1 MGRCKGSHY
10 QNGVRQLGSD
20 AQYAKNRSYVKGQIQ
35 MMSDN
40 EKKNLKSRLEDKVY
54 LDVCERTILDILKE
68 CVVSE

>member
-10 QNGVRQLGSD
+10 QNGVRQLGSI

-40 EKKNLKSRLEDKVY
+40 EKKNLKSRLENKNY
-54 LDVCERTILDILKE
+54 LDVQEETILDILKE
-68 CVVSE
+68 ILN